1 MGGKSCRQLII
12 DNSLLIGIALALLV
26 ASVFVRVPL
35 PTILL
40 PAEKIPGLNVFGFP
54 ITNTLIA
61 TLLAD
66 ATILILTYLTV
77 SKVKEVPEGIQ
88 NLVEWIVEAFDGMLT
103 DIAGKEKGRRWLPL
117 FLTMLFFLM
126 VANWW
131 ELVPG
136 FDSIGYI
143 EPLEVAYVHSN
154 GTVSNGY
161 EKGSFLGLPSLVAK
175 PVRLTETQ
183 KTKVREEAEKAE
195 AEGHEYHPHEGEAS
209 GGYVLLPFLRAA
221 ATDLNLPLALALISV
236 TLAQVTGMRF
246 LGLKYWRR
254 FFNPVITGTKPI
266 DIFVGLLELISEFAK
281 IVSFSF
287 RLFGNIFAGQVLLFV
302 MPFLIAFLVPLPF
315 YGLELFVGFMQAFV
329 FAILTFIFLEQ
340 ATHSH
345 AGDEHHH

>member
-1 MGGKSCRQLII
+1 MIV
-12 DNSLLIGIALALLV
+12 IALALLV
-26 ASVFVRVPL
+26 VSVFVRVPL

-40 PAEKIPGLNVFGFP
+40 PAEKIPGLTLFGFP

-66 ATILILTYLTV
+66 ATILVVTYFAV
-77 SKVKEVPEGIQ
+77 RKVKEVPEGVQ

-103 DIAGKEKGRRWLPL
+103 DIAGKEKARQWLPL
-117 FLTMLFFLM
+117 FLTILFFLL

-136 FDSIGYI
+136 FDSIGYL

-161 EKGSFLGLPSLVAK
+161 EKGTFLGLPSLVSK
-175 PVRLTETQ
+175 PVKLTDEQ
-183 KTKVREEAEKAE
+183 KKEAMAAYKKAK
-195 AEGHEYHPHEGEAS
+195 AEGHEYHPHEEEAS

-236 TLAQVTGMRF
+236 TLAQVTGMRY

-254 FFNPVITGTKPI
+254 FLNPVITGMKPI
-266 DIFVGLLELISEFAK
+266 DIFVGLLEFVSEIAK

-345 AGDEHHH
+345 AG